1 MEEKI
6 EIQEEYRKSFP
17 ILVILFRN
25 ILLILICAVIF
36 LGVGT
41 LYAYKTKQRV
51 YTTTI
56 RVDIRL
62 SLSTDKGA
70 EIDQRN
76 DITLSKMYLPVIVSI
91 YKSQKVVDQTIEE
104 SQGKY
109 KAGDISISSI
119 QASYGESSLIFQI
132 GYSDLDETASREKLI
147 AVMTATNT
155 VLHEYPPLSGSTITL
170 VPTQR
175 DYTTTST
182 RGIMSVALTGLL
194 IGIVLGVVIAILRYL
209 LDNKIKDVKELEDI
223 TKVPLLAF
231 IEKQ

>member
-1 MEEKI
+1 MDDNI
-6 EIQEEYRKSFP
+6 EIQEEYRRGFP

-25 ILLILICAVIF
+25 ILLIVICAVLF
-36 LGVGT
+36 LGAGT
-41 LYAYKTKQRV
+41 LYAYKTKKRV
-51 YTTTI
+51 YTSTI
-56 RVDIRL
+56 RVDLRL
-62 SLSTDKGA
+62 SLSTDKGS

-91 YKSQKVVDQTIEE
+91 FKSQRVVDQTVAE

-109 KAGDISISSI
+109 KNGDISVSSI

-132 GYSDLDETASREKLI
+132 GYSDLDEKASREKLSAI
-147 AVMTATNT
+147 MTATNT

-170 VPTQR
+170 VPTQ
-175 DYTTTST
+175 DNYSTTSV

-194 IGIVLGVVIAILRYL
+194 IGIVLGVIIAILRYL